1 MIESSKKAL
10 KFNITFYPPE
20 EEEDETNE
28 EYKKIEEELDKLGI
42 EKINNSEDQ
51 IEEKDSIIQ
60 VKLFESINGGYL
72 IRFVKKGGEIGD
84 YYKNLDNIIKIIKDL
99 L

>member
-1 MIESSKKAL
+1 MNNYIKIIGELNPPKFMNQLANTIKNKFEDYCLIEPNKKAL
-10 KFNITFYPPE
+10 KFNVTFYPREE

-42 EKINNSEDQ
+42 EKINNSEEQ

-60 VKLFESINGGYL
+60 V
-72 IRFVKKGGEIGD
+72 
-84 YYKNLDNIIKIIKDL
+84 
-99 L
+99 